1 MNDAVREHI
10 AATRY
15 DRAVGVVHLGFGAF
29 HVHTK
34 RSILTTIWKR
44 QMIFDGVLLR

>member
-29 HVHTK
+29 NPCTP
-34 RSILTTIWKR
+34 SGLS
-44 QMIFDGVLLR
+44 